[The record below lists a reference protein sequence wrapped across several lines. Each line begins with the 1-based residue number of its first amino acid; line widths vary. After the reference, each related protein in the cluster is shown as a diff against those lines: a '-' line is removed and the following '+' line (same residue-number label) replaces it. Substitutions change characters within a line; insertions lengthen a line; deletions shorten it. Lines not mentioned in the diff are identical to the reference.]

1 MSFSSEERW
10 PMLRDLHEIH
20 GIPLEFLAIVSNK
33 PVSTVENRAV
43 KDGWLSGGQGRF
55 DLNTINNLVG
65 HLAIRSSQQSKK
77 LAHGEELS
85 ESDEKHMRILSAS
98 VSLINKFLQT
108 KLQLE
113 QNEDQKRGNEV
124 GENGHAGEDILAI
137 RADVEAFID
146 TLGEEEVDP
155 QISQHPKQ

>member
-1 MSFSSEERW
+1 MNFGSEERW
-10 PMLRDLHEIH
+10 PLLRDLHEIH
-20 GIPLEFLAIVSNK
+20 GIPLEFLAIVANK
-33 PVSTVENRAV
+33 QVLTIENRAI

-65 HLAIRSSQQSKK
+65 HLAIRSGQQSKK

-85 ESDEKHMRILSAS
+85 ETDEKHMRILSAS

-124 GENGHAGEDILAI
+124 GEHGQAGEDILAI
-137 RADVEAFID
+137 RADVEAFIVSI
-146 TLGEEEVDP
+146 GEEEADP
-155 QISQHPKQ
+155 QLSGDVEQ

>member
-1 MSFSSEERW
+1 MNFGSEERW

-33 PVSTVENRAV
+33 QISTIENRAT

-77 LAHGEELS
+77 LADGEELS
-85 ESDEKHMRILSAS
+85 ETDEKHMRILSAS
-98 VSLINKFLQT
+98 VSMINKFLQT

-113 QNEDQKRGNEV
+113 QCEIQKRGNEI

-137 RADVEAFID
+137 RADVEAFIVSI
-146 TLGEEEVDP
+146 GEEEIDP
-155 QISQHPKQ
+155 QVSGNSE